1 MEFDNNKT
9 EWADLPEEKKKHQL
23 FLNQKALLDQFLK
36 TGAITKAQHD
46 KSLGDLVKKMG
57 ETEEQ
62 DG

>member
-1 MEFDNNKT
+1 MTRDQ
-9 EWADLPEEKKKHQL
+9 KKHQL

-46 KSLGDLVKKMG
+46 KSLGDLIEKMG
-57 ETEEQ
+57 ETEEH